1 MLLKVSTSSL
11 LLPDPFSASSISYQ
25 ALCPNP
31 SLRPWDSHR
40 NSCCPPCAVPLSFR
54 FDSAGTME
62 ALKRPYFASHHRS
75 LLSQPVSGDSTV
87 EAAVHRKAAQVFP
100 AEEVQQDEADRNG
113 MAEKLQLDPVAPA
126 SMDWDSQA
134 AADHP

>member
-1 MLLKVSTSSL
+1 
-11 LLPDPFSASSISYQ
+11 
-25 ALCPNP
+25 
-31 SLRPWDSHR
+31 
-40 NSCCPPCAVPLSFR
+40 
-54 FDSAGTME
+54 ME

-134 AADHP
+134 AADHPDQPGKAVSAQKDREPDRSQA